1 MNAGEQVEAVS
12 YARDIRP
19 LFRQRDIDAMSRRL
33 KLDSYDEVSGR
44 AEDILDRLEGGNMPC
59 DGAWPD
65 EQIALFRKWIADGR
79 KP

>member
-1 MNAGEQVEAVS
+1 MNISAHMEAVS
-12 YARDIRP
+12 YARDIPP
-19 LFRQRDIDAMSRRL
+19 LFRQRDIDAMGRRL
-33 KLDSYDEVSGR
+33 KLDSFDEVSRR
-44 AEDILDRLEGGNMPC
+44 AEDMLDRLEADNMPC

>member
-1 MNAGEQVEAVS
+1 MKASEQVEALS

-33 KLDSYDEVSGR
+33 KLDSYDAVSAR
-44 AEDILDRLEGGNMPC
+44 AEDILERLEAGDMPC

-65 EQIALFRKWIADGR
+65 DKIALFRKWIADG
-79 KP
+79 KGP

>member
-44 AEDILDRLEGGNMPC
+44 AEDILDRLEAGMPC

>member
-44 AEDILDRLEGGNMPC
+44 AEDILDRLEAGNMPC
-59 DGAWPD
+59 DRAWPD